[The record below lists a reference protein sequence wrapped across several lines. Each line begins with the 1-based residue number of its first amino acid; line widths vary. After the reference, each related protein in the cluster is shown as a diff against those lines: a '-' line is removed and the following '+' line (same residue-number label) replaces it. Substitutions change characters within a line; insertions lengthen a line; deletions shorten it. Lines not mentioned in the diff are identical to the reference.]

1 MRSIEHRALSAP
13 APATPRMGH
22 PVPYRFARL
31 FPGDTACASRVGRVA
46 LERLGGG
53 GR

>member
-13 APATPRMGH
+13 APTTPRKGH
-22 PVPYRFARL
+22 PVPYRFAQL
-31 FPGDTACASRVGRVA
+31 MPGDTACVSWVGVLP
-46 LERLGGG
+46 LERPRGG

>member
-1 MRSIEHRALSAP
+1 MRRIEHRALSAP
-13 APATPRMGH
+13 AR
-22 PVPYRFARL
+22 YRFSRL
-31 FPGDTACASRVGRVA
+31 FPGDTARASRVGGLA